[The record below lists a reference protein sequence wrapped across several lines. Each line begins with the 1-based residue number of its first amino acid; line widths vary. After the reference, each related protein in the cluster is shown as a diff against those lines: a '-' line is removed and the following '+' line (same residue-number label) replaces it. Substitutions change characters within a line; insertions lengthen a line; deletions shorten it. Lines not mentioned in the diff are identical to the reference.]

1 MGGIY
6 KYTFKR
12 YPNVCIELKLTG
24 LFLHTK
30 LVSGTNFFPNWL
42 KKIPIDLKLSH
53 LNASIICKLSQS
65 GKNAISSKCKE
76 VIDRF
81 PNFTSTKNF
90 PNCFEYL
97 TFIINSF
104 NLSE

>member
-53 LNASIICKLSQS
+53 LNAVLF
-65 GKNAISSKCKE
+65 
-76 VIDRF
+76 V
-81 PNFTSTKNF
+81 NF
-90 PNCFEYL
+90 PSLAKMLFLLNVKK
-97 TFIINSF
+97 
-104 NLSE
+104 